1 MGGIRR
7 HFDTS
12 ALKPSQHLESIL
24 ISIFEISVVEF
35 FALTALRELMI
46 NLKPF
51 SIVFDRWVCMR
62 VWVRMLLW
70 RMGRTPEISK
80 VDGDNRKRI
89 WGLGF
94 AFHRKQIAENFFPL
108 STRCFAQIHQWLATV
123 PLPARHLCDL
133 MRFLN
138 ESLEPAG
145 TE

>member
-94 AFHRKQIAENFFPL
+94 AFHRKQIAENFSPSPPVVLLRFT
-108 STRCFAQIHQWLATV
+108 SG
-123 PLPARHLCDL
+123 LPPCHYLRVTYAI
-133 MRFLN
+133 
-138 ESLEPAG
+138 
-145 TE
+145 